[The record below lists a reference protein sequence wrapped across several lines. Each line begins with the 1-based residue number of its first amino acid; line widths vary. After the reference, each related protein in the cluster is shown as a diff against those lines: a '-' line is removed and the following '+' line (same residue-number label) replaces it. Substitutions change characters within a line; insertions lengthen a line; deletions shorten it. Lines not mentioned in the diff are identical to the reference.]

1 MQELCAQLAHMTNE
15 CEVYELDLSQLI
27 PVTMSLSFGVLGKL
41 HTHHRA
47 FKKKNIDLN
56 ELRSQGPVLAQ
67 TPTEKGR
74 QRLKQ
79 QQHSLLLGWRGQ
91 ERRSK
96 SLNCPS
102 ADCAVF

>member
-47 FKKKNIDLN
+47 FFLKILILMNYVRK
-56 ELRSQGPVLAQ
+56 AQ
-67 TPTEKGR
+67 FWHKH
-74 QRLKQ
+74 Q
-79 QQHSLLLGWRGQ
+79 QKRGD
-91 ERRSK
+91 
-96 SLNCPS
+96 S
-102 ADCAVF
+102 A